1 MPAQPERE
9 KVAVLGGGPA
19 AIAAA
24 FELTATPELR
34 DRFEVTVHQ
43 LGWRLGGKCASG
55 RNLEQGGRIEEHGLH
70 VWFGF
75 YDNAFSAMRAAY
87 EELARPAGHPLAT
100 LEDAFEGCDEL
111 VLYDRQGD
119 GWRGFS
125 LTWPR
130 NDEVPG
136 GDHELPDFWEV
147 AGICCGWAAE
157 QLHALT
163 VERPGAFPAARHRR
177 RFTPRWFSDVVAA
190 LGVGVGVDAAR
201 GGEHLLYL
209 AHHLARAR
217 IALREAPRPRPSRR
231 AASARPPR
239 RDPGHHLLAALL
251 TRFRDWMW
259 EHVVREDCHQDPH
272 LRLFFTTFD
281 IFASATA
288 GIVTDG
294 VLQDGWDAIND
305 RELCEWLREHGA
317 KEVTL
322 GATPAQRSPI
332 LRSIY
337 DVAFAYP
344 AGVIDDADAAAGTA
358 MNNLLRLLFSYR
370 GSLSYKM
377 QAGMGDTVFTPF
389 YEVLRRR
396 GVKFE
401 FFNAVTDMRLS
412 SDGRLIDAIEIVP
425 QVELEDGGY
434 DPLVSVAGR
443 DSQELECWP
452 SEPRWEQLRDGEQ
465 LERRGVNFEHDLN
478 PLGREPVT
486 LHRGNDFHSVVL
498 GIPVAALPQ
507 ICARIAE
514 RPGHERFA
522 RMLSSAKTVRTQ
534 AFQLWLEKPTP
545 ELGWEHDTNS
555 IAGSYVEPLD
565 TWCDMT
571 HLLAREAWSPS
582 DGVRGIAYFCGVL
595 DDRDGEDQAAADA
608 RVKRSAQAFL
618 EGDIGTLWPRAVTG
632 GPASPIDWM
641 LLADRRGRSGPQR
654 LEAQYWRANTTPS
667 ERYALTPARSVGDR
681 LAAGETGVA
690 NLVIAGD
697 WTRNGVDAGCVESAV
712 TSGLQAARALIGH
725 DRRFTGESPTW
736 LTDRKAHSRPAR
748 AQPAHEQPAPE
759 RPAPEQRPDEARLTA
774 TGNEGPS
781 ARPGAPRP
789 GAGTQP
795 AYVEYGARMTVPPP
809 FVTRE
814 GRLHGLALEGDRERI
829 DALCE
834 RMFNVPAAGAVEY
847 RPLSNHVLLLVG
859 SFGHVASLAPGFDA
873 LGSVEETQLSLWV
886 PLAAGHRDGEEFVA
900 DRLCMA
906 VPYIFVDNPM
916 SMAGGREDLGYP
928 KSMARFDPSSGF
940 GELVQVQTF
949 GGDFAPGNRAAW
961 VPVLELAHA
970 SANGGAV
977 AAAEETA
984 QAAWHAAEDLARHLL
999 RHGESGDSQHAQP
1012 DMALFKDLA
1021 GDLLHKRAR
1030 QVFLKQFRD
1039 AEAVGG
1045 ACYRAVVEAPIQV
1058 TSANWR
1064 PSPHEWQVTVHPIA
1078 SHPIAGDLGLS
1089 TQTTRLAFELE
1100 LDMVVDP
1107 GVVVAP

>member
-75 YDNAFSAMRAAY
+75 YDNAFSVMRAAY

-111 VLYDRQGD
+111 VLYDRQGE

-163 VERPGAFPAARHRR
+163 VERPGAFPAAEHRR

-209 AHHLARAR
+209 AHHLARGR
-217 IALREAPRPRPSRR
+217 IALREAPRPRPPRR

-259 EHVVREDCHQDPH
+259 EHVVREDCYQDPH

-401 FFNAVTDMRLS
+401 FFHAVTDMRLS

-425 QVELEDGGY
+425 QVELKDGAY

-465 LERRGVNFEHDLN
+465 LERRGVNFEHDPN

-486 LHRGNDFHSVVL
+486 TPPRQRLPLGRARHS
-498 GIPVAALPQ
+498 
-507 ICARIAE
+507 RR
-514 RPGHERFA
+514 RP
-522 RMLSSAKTVRTQ
+522 
-534 AFQLWLEKPTP
+534 
-545 ELGWEHDTNS
+545 
-555 IAGSYVEPLD
+555 
-565 TWCDMT
+565 
-571 HLLAREAWSPS
+571 
-582 DGVRGIAYFCGVL
+582 
-595 DDRDGEDQAAADA
+595 AADL
-608 RVKRSAQAFL
+608 RQ
-618 EGDIGTLWPRAVTG
+618 
-632 GPASPIDWM
+632 
-641 LLADRRGRSGPQR
+641 DRR
-654 LEAQYWRANTTPS
+654 
-667 ERYALTPARSVGDR
+667 
-681 LAAGETGVA
+681 
-690 NLVIAGD
+690 
-697 WTRNGVDAGCVESAV
+697 
-712 TSGLQAARALIGH
+712 AARA
-725 DRRFTGESPTW
+725 R
-736 LTDRKAHSRPAR
+736 AVRPHA
-748 AQPAHEQPAPE
+748 
-759 RPAPEQRPDEARLTA
+759 EQREDSPHTGVSALAGEADPRARL
-774 TGNEGPS
+774 
-781 ARPGAPRP
+781 
-789 GAGTQP
+789 
-795 AYVEYGARMTVPPP
+795 GARHELDRGLLRRAARHVVRHDPP
-809 FVTRE
+809 
-814 GRLHGLALEGDRERI
+814 
-829 DALCE
+829 
-834 RMFNVPAAGAVEY
+834 AGARGLVAVG
-847 RPLSNHVLLLVG
+847 RRARDRLLL
-859 SFGHVASLAPGFDA
+859 
-873 LGSVEETQLSLWV
+873 
-886 PLAAGHRDGEEFVA
+886 R
-900 DRLCMA
+900 
-906 VPYIFVDNPM
+906 
-916 SMAGGREDLGYP
+916 
-928 KSMARFDPSSGF
+928 
-940 GELVQVQTF
+940 
-949 GGDFAPGNRAAW
+949 
-961 VPVLELAHA
+961 
-970 SANGGAV
+970 
-977 AAAEETA
+977 
-984 QAAWHAAEDLARHLL
+984 
-999 RHGESGDSQHAQP
+999 
-1012 DMALFKDLA
+1012 
-1021 GDLLHKRAR
+1021 RAR
-1030 QVFLKQFRD
+1030 RSRRRGSGR
-1039 AEAVGG
+1039 GG
-1045 ACYRAVVEAPIQV
+1045 CSCQTQRAGIP
-1058 TSANWR
+1058 R
-1064 PSPHEWQVTVHPIA
+1064 
-1078 SHPIAGDLGLS
+1078 
-1089 TQTTRLAFELE
+1089 R
-1100 LDMVVDP
+1100 
-1107 GVVVAP
+1107 